1 MISLVGTA
9 ASEAP
14 QRVRHEGA
22 RLISGDSEVPRL
34 STYKLHAEEQ
44 AMRRLAC
51 LSTEQ
56 GSPIWAQAARGKAV
70 SQMQC
75 ICFGS
80 EHEPGLAS

>member
-14 QRVRHEGA
+14 QRVHHEGTC
-22 RLISGDSEVPRL
+22 LISGDSEVPRL

-44 AMRRLAC
+44 AMHHLVC

-56 GSPIWAQAARGKAV
+56 GWGQAAQGRPV

-75 ICFGS
+75 IRFGS